1 MDRPKSFELYTLLH
15 LEGRLTRLWRRNF
28 LDPRRNRDVQVFYLP
43 LVPLYRLDLD
53 LHFKGPDNLNDLLL
67 SLTTGGELSPED
79 LGPLFEQQ
87 KDGFYAPRL
96 AGHVDDLTALDP
108 AALRPLVR
116 VLPRPARALSR
127 KTRGLIDCD
136 GLNWEQIMTSRPSPT
151 PSSSIRCRPFSR
163 ARPRPAPRKSF
174 GGDPALP
181 APDPS
186 QTGRVRRR
194 KPAVPRITA
203 SANVTERLLKEY
215 RGLISAQSRLKAIS
229 ATSAATRAAA

>member
-116 VLPRPARALSR
+116 AFRALLER
-127 KTRGLIDCD
+127 YPGKTRGLIDCD
-136 GLNWEQIMTSRPSPT
+136 GLNWEQIMTLSALSDAVVFDPPQAFFARQSAARALENLLEEIPPHLRL
-151 PSSSIRCRPFSR
+151 IRLKP
-163 ARPRPAPRKSF
+163 
-174 GGDPALP
+174 GV
-181 APDPS
+181 
-186 QTGRVRRR
+186 VRRR
-194 KPAVPRITA
+194 KPAV
-203 SANVTERLLKEY
+203 S
-215 RGLISAQSRLKAIS
+215 
-229 ATSAATRAAA
+229 